1 MALLSRQ
8 CSGVVI
14 YFAGVVFSLG
24 CTAKRPE
31 AEDQPQ
37 LIAEWVHTLYGAIRV
52 ERLSPPVASRVSAY
66 AASALYAGY
75 AAADG
80 RLAPLPDILRQLP
93 SLPEPTA
100 GLAYDPATIAI
111 ASERVVLDTL
121 FATGLPTTRSALTRL
136 ADSLADTRAAAGIAA
151 DVRERSDSLGR
162 RIGEAIAVWSTTDG
176 FAGTRRPYA
185 PPTGAAFWKNDAPAT
200 LFSTQNMSGASEYV
214 ALDNPTNAQS
224 PSNMSD
230 RGLILNR
237 PKSATNKTLPAVNM
251 AGATEPYW
259 GSVRPFTLTAW
270 NACTLAEPPA
280 YATDTSSALY
290 RNAKVV
296 YDTKRALT
304 AEQKAIALYW
314 ADNAGES
321 GTPVGH
327 WLSIASQMISERSLD
342 LPHAMTLVLAT
353 SLSQADAFIAA
364 WGYKYQYSLL
374 RPRMYIRRVIDS
386 TWEPQIPTPPF
397 PEHPAGHSTQ
407 SSAAATV
414 ITALLGATPFRDSTS
429 VSLGHAVRAFP
440 NFMAASEEAGMS
452 RIYGGIHFPSGNEA
466 GLALGRCVGDRVI
479 AAIRAGT
486 PTGNAR
492 P

>member
-1 MALLSRQ
+1 MKIIRAASGLAL
-8 CSGVVI
+8 GVGTILVGCRRPDTAADDPRVI
-14 YFAGVVFSLG
+14 S
-24 CTAKRPE
+24 
-31 AEDQPQ
+31 
-37 LIAEWVHTLYGAIRV
+37 EWVHTLYGAIRV
-52 ERLSPPVASRVSAY
+52 ERLSPPVASRVAAY
-66 AASALYAGY
+66 ASSALYAGY

-80 RLAPLPDILRQLP
+80 RLAPLRGILSQLP
-93 SLPEPTA
+93 DLPQAAA
-100 GLAYDPATIAI
+100 GVAYDPASVAI
-111 ASERVVLDTL
+111 ASERVLLDSL
-121 FATGLPTTRSALTRL
+121 FAAGLPTTRSALARL
-136 ADSLADTRAAAGIAA
+136 ADSLATARGAAGVSAE
-151 DVRERSDSLGR
+151 VRARSDSLGR
-162 RIGEAIAVWSTTDG
+162 RIGTAIAVWSTTDG

-185 PPTGAAFWKNDAPAT
+185 PPTGAGFWKNDAPAT

-214 ALDNPTNAQS
+214 ALDNPNNAQT

-230 RGLILNR
+230 RGLIMNR
-237 PKSATNKTLPAVNM
+237 PKATSNKTLPAVNM

-259 GSVRPFTLTAW
+259 AEVRPFALNAW
-270 NACTLAEPPA
+270 NACPLALPPE
-280 YATDTSSALY
+280 YSTDTASALY

-296 YDTKRALT
+296 YDTKRTLT
-304 AEQKAIALYW
+304 SEQKAIALYW

-327 WLSIASQMISERSLD
+327 WLSIASQMISERSLNV
-342 LPHAMTLVLAT
+342 PEAMTLVLAT

-440 NFMAASEEAGMS
+440 NFVAASEEAGMS

-466 GLALGRCVGDRVI
+466 GLTLGRCIGDRVI
-479 AAIRAGT
+479 AAIRSAT
-486 PTGNAR
+486 PSTAT